1 MTFNAVQFNSAPF
14 NDAGEPPPSQTGVAS
29 GFLLTNHG
37 TPHLASVGLAESLG
51 PLMTIPT
58 AFMAF
63 DQYGQAEG
71 RVITRF
77 GTPMY
82 RVNPDITVNIVAG
95 ARGILL
101 TQFGTPQS
109 PYEQVGV
116 AQGLCSTAFGCPT
129 SYRAR
134 ELTQFGTP
142 RVAVRQQ
149 ATGFELPTFG
159 TPVLPHRAA
168 PLGPL
173 LQLGAPSASLSHNAA
188 GILLTKFGRPTAF
201 LGGHKARS
209 LVLGRRFGVPRVFQG
224 TACAAAGFVLT
235 RYGEPQAAVQNRAT
249 HLPPIMRFGAHT
261 LTRNPEC

>member
-14 NDAGEPPPSQTGVAS
+14 NDAGEPPPTQTGVAS

-37 TPHLASVGLAESLG
+37 TPHLASIGLAESLG

-82 RVNPDITVNIVAG
+82 RINPDITINIVAG
-95 ARGILL
+95 ARGFLL

-109 PYEQVGV
+109 PYEQAGA
-116 AQGLCSTAFGCPT
+116 AQGFCSTVFGYPT

-134 ELTQFGTP
+134 PLMLYGTP
-142 RVAVRQQ
+142 RLAMRQQ
-149 ATGFELPTFG
+149 ATGLQLLTFG

-168 PLGPL
+168 SLGPL
-173 LQLGAPSASLSHNAA
+173 LQPGAPSASLSHNVA
-188 GILLTKFGRPTAF
+188 GILLTKYGRPTAF

-209 LVLGRRFGVPRVFQG
+209 LVLGRRFGVARVFQG
-224 TACAAAGFVLT
+224 AACAAAGFVLT
-235 RYGEPQAAVQNRAT
+235 RYGEPQAAVRNRAT
-249 HLPPIMRFGAHT
+249 HLPPIMRFGAPT